1 GQLLALQELG
11 SSGCPSHY
19 EEDGTTETEAWT
31 QLTEFQKTSCLSET
45 SFEIQILQIQA
56 ELEMENNRLA
66 GSAWLKTTTITGNIF
81 ILDLNGDG
89 VSIRDDLVVDDS
101 VGDKVCLSSSAGCGD
116 GIVESSEQC
125 DDGNTDD
132 TDACLSSCAYRPL
145 SKDDFLSELINQ
157 LENEESDNINKERVN
172 VLFRQFLQGLQGE
185 GRLQ

>member
-1 GQLLALQELG
+1 MSEV
-11 SSGCPSHY
+11 S
-19 EEDGTTETEAWT
+19 
-31 QLTEFQKTSCLSET
+31 LSE
-45 SFEIQILQIQA
+45 QISQIQSN
-56 ELEMENNRLA
+56 LESENIRLV
-66 GSAWLKTTTITGNIF
+66 GSIWIKTTKGTGNIF
-81 ILDLNGDG
+81 ILDLDGNG
-89 VSIRDDLVVDDS
+89 VSEKGENDMAENEKFCLS
-101 VGDKVCLSSSAGCGD
+101 VGAGCGN
-116 GIVESSEQC
+116 GVVESSEQC